1 MNKKLVAVLLLLIL
15 VLAPLGVLTY
25 GYLHFSSNVYPDK
38 EPLRKVLVKVPY
50 NGVDHKILLESYN
63 TGDPLLDLNLT
74 LRGTVYE
81 GMTIIVGDPMFR
93 NCDAKA
99 LGDVCVWRTRTATEI
114 SAVLSPVFT
123 ANRYW
128 YYKGKG
134 YDENESMARAQADV
148 EKIHVT
154 SLGFIQRV
162 EIGLGLIGNKK
173 HLLVMLRG
181 PAEGGKIDRIYSPKE
196 GIVVLEATNEQ
207 TLFAE
212 VLLLKAIIGSRVK

>member
-1 MNKKLVAVLLLLIL
+1 MDKKLVAVLLLVIL

-38 EPLRKVLVKVPY
+38 EPLKKVLVKVPY
-50 NGVDHKILLESYN
+50 RGVDYKILLESYN

-74 LRGTVYE
+74 LRGNVYE
-81 GMTIIVGDPMFR
+81 SMTLIVGDPMFR
-93 NCDAKA
+93 NCDART
-99 LGDVCVWRTRTATEI
+99 LGDVCVWRTRTVTEI
-114 SAVLSPVFT
+114 AAVLSPVFT

-128 YYKGKG
+128 YYIGKG

-148 EKIHVT
+148 EKIHT
-154 SLGFIQRV
+154 ASLGFIQKV
-162 EIGLGLIGNKK
+162 KIGLGIVGNKK
-173 HLLVMLRG
+173 HLLVLLKG

-196 GIVVLEATNEQ
+196 GVVVLEATSEQ

-212 VLLLKAIIGSRVK
+212 VLLLKTIIASRVK

>member
-1 MNKKLVAVLLLLIL
+1 MDKKLVAVLLLVIL

-38 EPLRKVLVKVPY
+38 EPLKKVLVKVPY
-50 NGVDHKILLESYN
+50 RGVDYKILLESYN

-74 LRGTVYE
+74 LRGNVYE
-81 GMTIIVGDPMFR
+81 SMTLIVGDPMFR

-99 LGDVCVWRTRTATEI
+99 LGDVCVWRTRTVTEI
-114 SAVLSPVFT
+114 AAVLSPVFT

-128 YYKGKG
+128 YYIGKG

-148 EKIHVT
+148 EKIHT
-154 SLGFIQRV
+154 ASLGFIQKV
-162 EIGLGLIGNKK
+162 KIGLGVVGSKK

-196 GIVVLEATNEQ
+196 GVVVLEATSEQ

-212 VLLLKAIIGSRVK
+212 VLLLKTIIASRVK

>member
-1 MNKKLVAVLLLLIL
+1 MDKKLVAVLLLVIL

-50 NGVDHKILLESYN
+50 KGIDYKILLESYN

-74 LRGTVYE
+74 LRGNVYE
-81 GMTIIVGDPMFR
+81 GMTLIVGDPMFR

-99 LGDVCVWRTRTATEI
+99 LGDVCIWRTRTVTEI
-114 SAVLSPVFT
+114 AAVLSPVFT

-128 YYKGKG
+128 YYMGKG
-134 YDENESMARAQADV
+134 YDENESMAMAQADV
-148 EKIHVT
+148 EKMHT
-154 SLGFIQRV
+154 ASLGFIQKV
-162 EIGLGLIGNKK
+162 KIGLGIVGNKK
-173 HLLVMLRG
+173 HLLVLLKG

-196 GIVVLEATNEQ
+196 GVVVLEATSEQ

-212 VLLLKAIIGSRVK
+212 VLLLKTIIASRVK